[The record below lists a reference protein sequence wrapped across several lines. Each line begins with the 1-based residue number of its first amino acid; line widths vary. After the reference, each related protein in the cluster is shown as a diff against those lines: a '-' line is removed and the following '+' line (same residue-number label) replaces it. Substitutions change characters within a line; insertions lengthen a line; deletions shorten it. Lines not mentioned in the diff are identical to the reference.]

1 MACGVLKMIA
11 GVRRGLA
18 VKAAVPKRGA
28 CGRGRGRKGARASGG
43 MANGTLHAHTNGTA
57 GSDSEDVE
65 ASGSDAE
72 EDGAE

>member
-1 MACGVLKMIA
+1 MACGVLKGIA

-18 VKAAVPKRGA
+18 VKAAVTKRGGR
-28 CGRGRGRKGARASGG
+28 GRGRGRKGIRGREG

>member
-1 MACGVLKMIA
+1 MACEVLKVNA

-18 VKAAVPKRGA
+18 VKAAVTKRG
-28 CGRGRGRKGARASGG
+28 GRGRRRKGTRARGG

-57 GSDSEDVE
+57 RSDSENVE

>member
-11 GVRRGLA
+11 GVGRGLA
-18 VKAAVPKRGA
+18 VKAAVPKRGGR
-28 CGRGRGRKGARASGG
+28 GRGRGRKGARARGG
-43 MANGTLHAHTNGTA
+43 LANGTLHAHTNGTA
-57 GSDSEDVE
+57 GSDSEDV